1 VDYILIDGDQV
12 LFQPTFG
19 AATVVVLPGSLRG
32 SGAASLH
39 GRKLCV
45 AGDEA
50 SVSVKGC
57 VYLAPPFV
65 IPGSGCLEIASLGG
79 DQQASSTKTGG
90 KPPLLVGKTFTARFR
105 VDSPAQQPTA
115 AGPVADATPTYAG
128 TGSFLT
134 SNRILR
140 AS

>member
-1 VDYILIDGDQV
+1 VDYVLIDRDQV

-19 AATVVVLPGSLRG
+19 AATVIVLPGSLKA
-32 SGAASLH
+32 SGPASLN
-39 GRKLCV
+39 GSKLCV

-57 VYLAPPFV
+57 VYLAPPYV
-65 IPGSGCLEIASLGG
+65 MPGSGCLEIASLGG
-79 DQQASSTKTGG
+79 DQQASTTKTGG

-105 VDSPAQQPTA
+105 VETPAQQPTT
-115 AGPVADATPTYAG
+115 AGPVSDPTPSYS
-128 TGSFLT
+128 GSGRFLT
-134 SNRILR
+134 TNRILR

>member
-1 VDYILIDGDQV
+1 MDYVLIDGDQV

-19 AATVVVLPGSLRG
+19 AATVIVLPGSLQASGPSSLNG
-32 SGAASLH
+32 S
-39 GRKLCV
+39 KLCV

-65 IPGSGCLEIASLGG
+65 IPGSGCLEIDCLGA
-79 DQQASSTKTGG
+79 DQQATTTRTGG
-90 KPPLLVGKTFTARFR
+90 MPPLLLGQSFTARFR
-105 VDSPAQQPTA
+105 VESPAQQPTA
-115 AGPVADATPTYAG
+115 AGPVPDPTPSYP
-128 TGSFLT
+128 GSGRFLT
-134 SNRILR
+134 TNRILR

>member
-1 VDYILIDGDQV
+1 MDYVLIDGDQV
-12 LFQPTFG
+12 LFQPSFG
-19 AATVVVLPGSLRG
+19 AATVVVLPGSLQA
-32 SGAASLH
+32 SGPSSLH
-39 GRKLCV
+39 GSKLCV

-79 DQQASSTKTGG
+79 DQKASTTKTGG

-105 VDSPAQQPTA
+105 VESPAQQPTP
-115 AGPVADATPTYAG
+115 AGPVPDPTPTYSGAG
-128 TGSFLT
+128 RFLT
-134 SNRILR
+134 TNRILR

>member
-1 VDYILIDGDQV
+1 MDYVLIDGDQV
-12 LFQPTFG
+12 LFRPTFG
-19 AATVVVLPGSLRG
+19 AATVIVLPGSLQASGPSSLNG
-32 SGAASLH
+32 S
-39 GRKLCV
+39 KLCV

-79 DQQASSTKTGG
+79 DQKATTTRTGG
-90 KPPLLVGKTFTARFR
+90 KPPLLVGGSFTARFR
-105 VDSPAQQPTA
+105 VESPAKQPTA
-115 AGPVADATPTYAG
+115 AGPVPDSTPSYS
-128 TGSFLT
+128 GSGRFLT
-134 SNRILR
+134 TNRILR

>member
-1 VDYILIDGDQV
+1 MDFVLIDGDQA

-19 AATVVVLPGSLRG
+19 VATVVVLPGSLQASGPATLNG
-32 SGAASLH
+32 S
-39 GRKLCV
+39 KLCV

-65 IPGSGCLEIASLGG
+65 IPGTGSLEIASLGA
-79 DQQASSTKTGG
+79 DQQASSTKTGA
-90 KPPLLVGKTFTARFR
+90 KAPLLVGGSFTARFK
-105 VDSPAQQPTA
+105 VESPAQQPTA
-115 AGPVADATPTYAG
+115 AGPVPDSTPSYQ
-128 TGSFLT
+128 GSGRFLT
-134 SNRILR
+134 TNRILR

>member
-1 VDYILIDGDQV
+1 MDYVLIDGDQA

-19 AATVVVLPGSLRG
+19 AATVVVLPGSLQASGPATLNG
-32 SGAASLH
+32 S
-39 GRKLCV
+39 KLCV

-65 IPGSGCLEIASLGG
+65 IPGTGSLEIACLGG
-79 DQQASSTKTGG
+79 DQQASSTNTGG
-90 KPPLLVGKTFTARFR
+90 KAPLLVGGSFTARFK
-105 VDSPAQQPTA
+105 VESPAQQPTA
-115 AGPVADATPTYAG
+115 AGPVPDSTPSYQ
-128 TGSFLT
+128 GSGRFLT
-134 SNRILR
+134 TNRILR